1 MTVETRVEALRTRH
15 IELERKLEDEENRPM
30 PDEELLH
37 TIKREKLQL
46 KDEMM
51 RLGAS

>member
-1 MTVETRVEALRTRH
+1 MTVETRVEALKTRH
-15 IELERKLEDEENRPM
+15 IELERKLESEESRPM

-51 RLGAS
+51 RLGAC

>member
-1 MTVETRVEALRTRH
+1 MTVETRVEALKFRH
-15 IELERKLEDEENRPM
+15 IELERKLESEENRPL
-30 PDEELLH
+30 PDEEILH

-46 KDEMM
+46 KDEIV

>member
-1 MTVETRVEALRTRH
+1 MTVETRVEALKSRH
-15 IELERKLEDEENRPM
+15 IELERKLEDEGSRPM

-46 KDEMM
+46 KDEIM

>member
-1 MTVETRVEALRTRH
+1 MTVETRVEALKSRH
-15 IELERKLEDEENRPM
+15 FELERQLEDEESRPM

-51 RLGAS
+51 RLGAA